1 MQFRSE
7 RDQQLAVKVI
17 SQMIDLV
24 HSLLQRME
32 AVQNEVDLTVNDG
45 GRLILDAVCMQYLA
59 PSILQH

>member
-1 MQFRSE
+1 
-7 RDQQLAVKVI
+7 
-17 SQMIDLV
+17 MIDLV

-32 AVQNEVDLTVNDG
+32 AVQNQVDLTGNDA